1 MPVQQKEKL
10 QTVIGLIDNI
20 SVDPDVTIEYFI
32 PGVLVTVDA
41 GSSESAGPYIQFTY
55 SKGGSFPW
63 VQRMPLK
70 QNYLQKDPEDLVN
83 FITFTLE
90 RFIEEVDSVEN
101 GAQ

>member
-1 MPVQQKEKL
+1 MFAQEKEKL

-20 SVDPDVTIEYFI
+20 LVVPDISVEYFI
-32 PGVLVTVDA
+32 PGVLVTVEG

-55 SKGGSFPW
+55 AKDDMHPW
-63 VQRMPLK
+63 IQRMPLK
-70 QNYLQKDPEDLVN
+70 ANYLQKNAEDLAN

-90 RFIEEVDSVEN
+90 RFIEEVDSLEN